1 MVKKLVLVLGGLV
14 LLGGLAISCSK
25 AERGVV
31 EEDSWAWYEPDFPEM
46 VAPEQGEDISYWD
59 WGTLLPEE
67 KEILIAEGEYWTVYK
82 RGDFKD
88 YSIVFPLSGGAIFP
102 SDWPMRVLEVYP
114 DKVYEIM
121 PEDGFPLSKSRP
133 SFRHLLDTRKHS
145 DGTYTTGM
153 PHNGLLHFTREGK
166 VLHYVE
172 DEEISH
178 EAQILPNGNLFVC
191 FPVTAVAREMDWNGH
206 VFWEYRAEDH
216 IIPYQE
222 QNILNLGE
230 GHKYENPLVLV
241 EDHYNGSICLN
252 SAQKLPGGHHLLSFR
267 NANLVVEVDEND
279 EVVWSYGPLSIK
291 HQHHVTRLDNG
302 NTLIEDSCGM
312 RVIEVSPSHEIVW
325 EFGSGLVST
334 YQGTATRLLD
344 GSTYITDTYRT
355 VGFLVSAEGE
365 VLWEVYV
372 KAKNCLTRTEA
383 LENNSRVLPGFR
395 IYRAHIYPI
404 GFGD

>member
-1 MVKKLVLVLGGLV
+1 MRRLAVIVLVLSLVLV
-14 LLGGLAISCSK
+14 GLAGC
-25 AERGVV
+25 
-31 EEDSWAWYEPDFPEM
+31 EEEAIDDWTWYEPDFPEM

-59 WGTLLPEE
+59 WGTLLPDEPE
-67 KEILIAEGEYWTVYK
+67 VLIAEGEYWTVYK

-102 SDWPMRVLEVYP
+102 PDWSMRVLEVYP
-114 DKVYEIM
+114 DEVYEII
-121 PEDGFPLSKSRP
+121 PEGGFPPSRSRP
-133 SFRHLLDTRKHS
+133 TFKHLLDTRKHE

-153 PHNGLLHFTREGK
+153 PHNGLLHYTREGK
-166 VLHYVE
+166 VLHFLE

-178 EAQILPNGNLFVC
+178 EAQILPNGHLFVC
-191 FPVTAVAREMDWNGH
+191 FPVTAVAREMDWSGN
-206 VFWEYRAEDH
+206 VFWEYRAENH
-216 IIPYQE
+216 ILPYSE

-230 GHKYENPLVLV
+230 GHKFENPLQLV
-241 EDHYNGSICLN
+241 EDHYKGSICLN
-252 SAQKLPGGHHLLSFR
+252 SAQKLSGGHHLLSFR
-267 NANLVVEVDEND
+267 NASLVVETDEND

-291 HQHHVTRLDNG
+291 HQHHVTRLENG

-312 RVIEVSPSHEIVW
+312 RVIEVAPNHEIVW

-334 YQGTATRLLD
+334 YQGTATRLPD

-355 VGFLVSAEGE
+355 VGFCVSAEGE

-372 KAKNCLTRTEA
+372 KAKNCLTRTAA
-383 LENNSRVLPGFR
+383 LENSKKVLPGFR